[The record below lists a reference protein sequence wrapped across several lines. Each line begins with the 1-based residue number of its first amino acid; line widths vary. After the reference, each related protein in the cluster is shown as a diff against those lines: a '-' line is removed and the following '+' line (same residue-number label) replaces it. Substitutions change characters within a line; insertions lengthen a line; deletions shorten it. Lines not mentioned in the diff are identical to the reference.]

1 MREVL
6 ETKLKSR
13 DLEKSMKSDMDSSA
27 TDVKC
32 AVVLAAGYCVAR
44 PHLARYVLESVFL
57 YYNLYNICINKIY
70 VLYYVLYSTN
80 IFYTLW
86 LGLPPSSKI
95 KIYELTYK

>member
-44 PHLARYVLESVFL
+44 PHLARYVLKSVFL
-57 YYNLYNICINKIY
+57 YYNLYNICINICIILCTIFNKYI
-70 VLYYVLYSTN
+70 LYIMAGVATQLQ
-80 IFYTLW
+80 
-86 LGLPPSSKI
+86 
-95 KIYELTYK
+95 E